1 MGVSTMSHPTTSRYH
16 PKVMAIDGR
25 RTKIV
30 ATWGPSAATDERIR
44 LLLRAG
50 VDVFRLNCSHANHD
64 EIAEVTPRI
73 HAIAAEEHRH
83 VALLQDI
90 QGPRI
95 RTGVL
100 ANAKPVLLETG
111 SIVSISAE
119 SADGPT
125 AASSTHITVT
135 YPRIAE
141 DVSEGDRI
149 LIADGTIVLR
159 AQELDEGRLT
169 AKVEHGGVLG
179 EHKGVNLPDSQ
190 VRAEPLTPKDI
201 SDLKFGAEINV
212 DYVALSF
219 VRRASDVEACRALLK
234 GLGRQTPIISKI
246 EHPLAIQNLE
256 EILAASDG
264 VMVARGDLGVEVSP
278 ERVPLLQ
285 KRIIRRANEV
295 GIPVITATQMLESM
309 VERPTP
315 TRAEASDVAN
325 AILDGT
331 DAVML
336 SAETAVG
343 GYPVQTVETM
353 CRIALETESAQTLP
367 TRFERPEQAFLIAQ
381 STVSLASSLDAK
393 AVLVFTRSGRTAQT
407 ISLNKP
413 DRPIYA
419 LTPHT
424 AVARQLSLWY
434 AVEPYVGADQTDV
447 DGMLEHGI
455 GTLREHGAVTEG
467 DTVVIMGSLPAGPPN
482 LINVRTVPA

>member
-1 MGVSTMSHPTTSRYH
+1 MSHPQLPRYH
-16 PKVMAIDGR
+16 QIVMAINGR

-30 ATWGPSAATDERIR
+30 ATWGPAAATDDRIR
-44 LLLRAG
+44 HLLRAG
-50 VDVFRLNCSHANHD
+50 VDVFRLNFSHANHD
-64 EIAEVTPRI
+64 ELSEVVPRI
-73 HAIAAEEHRH
+73 HALAAEEHRH

-95 RTGVL
+95 RTGLLPNGEPVAL
-100 ANAKPVLLETG
+100 ATG
-111 SIVSISAE
+111 SVVTISPDDG
-119 SADGPT
+119 ADVT

-141 DVSEGDRI
+141 DVAEGDRI

-159 AQELDEGRLT
+159 AQALNGGTLT
-169 AKVEHGGVLG
+169 ALVEHGGILG

-201 SDLKFGAEINV
+201 SDLTFGADIDV

-219 VRRASDVEACRALLK
+219 VRRASDVEACRALLL
-234 GLGRQTPIISKI
+234 GLGRNTPIISKI
-246 EHPLAIQNLE
+246 EHPLAIENLE
-256 EILAASDG
+256 EILAVSDG

-285 KRIIRRANEV
+285 KHIIRRANEV

-309 VERPTP
+309 IDRPTP

-343 GYPVQTVETM
+343 TYPVQTVETM
-353 CRIALETESAQTLP
+353 ARIAVEAESAQQPPL
-367 TRFERPEQAFLIAQ
+367 RFQRPEQAFLIAH
-381 STVSLASSLDAK
+381 SAVSLASSLDAK
-393 AVLVFTRSGRTAQT
+393 AVLVFTRTGVTAQT

-419 LTPHT
+419 LTPHIEI
-424 AVARQLSLWY
+424 ARKLALWY
-434 AVEPYVGADQTDV
+434 AVEPYVGADQEDV
-447 DGMLEHGI
+447 DGMVEHGI
-455 GTLREHGAVTEG
+455 GSLREHGAVVEG

-482 LINVRTVPA
+482 LINVRLVPA

>member
-1 MGVSTMSHPTTSRYH
+1 VLSLMSHPEPSRYH
-16 PKVMAIDGR
+16 PRDMAINGR

-30 ATWGPSAATDERIR
+30 ATWGPAAATDARIR
-44 LLLRAG
+44 YLLRAG
-50 VDVFRLNCSHANHD
+50 VDVFRLNFSHANHN
-64 EIAEVTPRI
+64 EIAEVVPRI
-73 HAIAAEEHRH
+73 HALAAEEHRH

-95 RTGVL
+95 RTGL
-100 ANAKPVLLETG
+100 LPNGQPVQLETG
-111 SIVSISAE
+111 SVISISAE
-119 SADGPT
+119 SEGD
-125 AASSTHITVT
+125 ASSNASHITVT

-159 AQELDEGRLT
+159 AQASTGGT
-169 AKVEHGGVLG
+169 VIAQVEYGGMLG

-190 VRAEPLTPKDI
+190 VRAEPLTPKDT
-201 SDLKFGAEINV
+201 SDLEFGAKIDV

-219 VRRASDVEACRALLK
+219 VRRASDVEACRTLLRS
-234 GLGRQTPIISKI
+234 LRRDTPIISKI
-246 EHPLAIQNLE
+246 EHPLAIENLE
-256 EILAASDG
+256 EILAVSDG
-264 VMVARGDLGVEVSP
+264 VMVARGDLGVEMSP

-285 KRIIRRANEV
+285 KHIIRRANEV

-309 VERPTP
+309 VDRPSP

-336 SAETAVG
+336 SAETAIG
-343 GYPVQTVETM
+343 NYPIQTVETM
-353 CRIALETESAQTLP
+353 ARIAVEAESAQRLP
-367 TRFERPEQAFLIAQ
+367 LRFERPEQAFLIAQ
-381 STVSLASSLDAK
+381 SAVSLASKLDAK
-393 AVLVFTRSGRTAQT
+393 AVLVFTLSGQTAQT

-419 LTPHT
+419 LTPHA

-434 AVEPYVGADQTDV
+434 AVEPYVGLDQEDIG
-447 DGMLEHGI
+447 GMLDHGI
-455 GTLREHGAVTEG
+455 GALRDHGAVVDG
-467 DTVVIMGSLPAGPPN
+467 DTVVLMGSSPAGPPN
-482 LINVRTVPA
+482 LINVRSVSAS